1 MEDENMSLDFKIR
14 PVIFLTTIFF
24 IGFLSRIAL
33 APLLPLLEVELNI
46 SHAQAGALFF
56 CISLGYSLG
65 LFASSYVAF
74 AITHRYTI
82 VLSALI
88 SGLLLITL
96 PLVKG
101 LWALRLIFILFG
113 AAISLYLPSGIATL
127 TALVEQRHWGKA
139 IAIHE
144 LAPNTSLVVAP
155 ILVQS
160 LLEFMAW
167 RQILALMGFV
177 SIALGLVFLA
187 FGEGGKFRGE
197 PFTLRNLRLLLANP
211 SMGLMVAI
219 MGLGVGA
226 SLGIY
231 GMLPLFLIAEVGMGS
246 GTANALVG
254 LSRATGVAMS
264 FLSGTFSDRFGP
276 RRALLLVFLFSA
288 TFTLLLGLSRGIPL
302 VAFVFLQSMF
312 AAAFFPPA
320 FAILSQIVPENL
332 RNLSVSLAVLAGT
345 LVGGGGVPVL
355 IGAIGDMHSLAL
367 GFAIYGLLMFSAPL
381 LLYRLRLK

>member
-1 MEDENMSLDFKIR
+1 MEDDNMSLGFRIR
-14 PVIFLTTIFF
+14 PVILLTTIFF

-33 APLLPLLEVELNI
+33 APLLPLLEGELNI

-65 LFASSYVAF
+65 LFASSYVASF
-74 AITHRYTI
+74 ITHRYTI
-82 VLSALI
+82 VFSALL
-88 SGLLLITL
+88 SGLFLLTVL
-96 PLVKG
+96 LVKG
-101 LWALRLIFILFG
+101 LWALRVIFILFG

-127 TALVEQRHWGKA
+127 TALVEQRNWGKA

-155 ILVQS
+155 ILVQF
-160 LLEFMAW
+160 LLGMMPW
-167 RQILALMGFV
+167 RHILALMGLA

-187 FGEGGKFRGE
+187 WGEGGRFRGE
-197 PFTLRNLRLLLANP
+197 PFTLPNLRLLLANP
-211 SMGLMVAI
+211 SMWLMVGI

-231 GMLPLFLIAEVGMGS
+231 GMLPLFLIAEVGMEREV
-246 GTANALVG
+246 ANALVG

-276 RRALLLVFLFSA
+276 RRTLMLTFLFSA
-288 TFTLLLGLSRGIPL
+288 AFTLLLGLFRGMPL
-302 VAFVFLQSMF
+302 VVFVFLQSMF

-320 FAILSQIVPENL
+320 FALLSQIVPDNL

-355 IGAIGDMHSLAL
+355 IGTIGDVHSLSL
-367 GFAIYGLLMFSAPL
+367 GFATYGLALFSAL
-381 LLYRLRLK
+381 VLVRGLKV